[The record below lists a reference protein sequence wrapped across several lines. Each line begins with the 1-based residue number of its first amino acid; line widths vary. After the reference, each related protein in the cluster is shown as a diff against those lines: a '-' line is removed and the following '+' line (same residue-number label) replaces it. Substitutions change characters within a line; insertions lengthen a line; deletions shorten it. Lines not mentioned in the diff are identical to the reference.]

1 MNRRQL
7 TLAIA
12 GWALTAHARAA
23 VSDAEAASGIRA
35 ALERGAL
42 AAVAQLGVTDGFLGN
57 AKVRIGLPKHLEEAA
72 RLLRKIGQGRQI
84 DELVT
89 AMNRAAEAAI
99 PEAKSLF
106 VSTVKAITVSD
117 AWQVVRG
124 GPTSV
129 TDFFATRTRAPLGE
143 RFLPIVTHATEKLQL
158 AKRYDALASKAAGLG
173 LIKGDEVNLERHVT
187 AKALDGLFFM
197 VAEEEKKIRANPVQT
212 GSAILKKVFGG

>member
-1 MNRRQL
+1 
-7 TLAIA
+7 
-12 GWALTAHARAA
+12 
-23 VSDAEAASGIRA
+23 
-35 ALERGAL
+35 
-42 AAVAQLGVTDGFLGN
+42 
-57 AKVRIGLPKHLEEAA
+57 
-72 RLLRKIGQGRQI
+72 
-84 DELVT
+84 
-89 AMNRAAEAAI
+89 
-99 PEAKSLF
+99 
-106 VSTVKAITVSD
+106 
-117 AWQVVRG
+117 
-124 GPTSV
+124 V

>member
-1 MNRRQL
+1 MKRRNL
-7 TLAIA
+7 TFILLGA
-12 GWALTAHARAA
+12 ALTTTARAA
-23 VSDAEAASGIRA
+23 ASEADAASGIRA

-57 AKVRIGLPKHLEEAA
+57 PKVRIALPGHLEEAA

-89 AMNRAAEAAI
+89 AMNRAAEAAM

-106 VSTVKAITVSD
+106 VSTVKAISVSD

-129 TDFFATRTRAPLGE
+129 TDFFAARTRSPLGE
-143 RFLPIVTHATEKLQL
+143 RFLPIVTRATEKLQL
-158 AKRYDALASKAAGLG
+158 AKRYDALAGKAAGLG
-173 LIKGDEVNLERHVT
+173 LIKGDEVSLEKHVT

-197 VAEEEKKIRANPVQT
+197 VAEEEKKIRANPMQT